1 MTTYHVRRWD
11 TYEIVYTFSNLPTAQ
26 RYARGMSHTGEDIP
40 QATCYPPIAY
50 VANEAGE
57 CVYNPRFGKSIS
69 AAVGGLIN
77 AQPPNHF

>member
-11 TYEIVYTFSNLPTAQ
+11 TDEITHTTSNLPTA
-26 RYARGMSHTGEDIP
+26 RKYARGLSHTGEDIP

-57 CVYNPRFGKSIS
+57 CVYNPRFGKLIS
-69 AAVGGLIN
+69 SVVGGLIN
-77 AQPPNHF
+77 AQPPDHF